1 MPNICVLYISSL
13 SDFFGNVLD
22 VIWYRL
28 CTCST
33 CCVLDCYCRNI
44 AHFVSFCE
52 HVYSFSLTLSVLQ
65 YNTYIFGSYE
75 SSWKL
80 NYWSGNNARMQAS
93 ILMRR
98 RKNSLIDFVIYSL
111 NL

>member
-1 MPNICVLYISSL
+1 MPNICVLYISCL
-13 SDFFGNVLD
+13 SDFISNVSD

-33 CCVLDCYCRNI
+33 CCVLDYYCRNI

-52 HVYSFSLTLSVLQ
+52 HVYSFSL
-65 YNTYIFGSYE
+65 NTYIFGSYE
-75 SSWKL
+75 SSWEL
-80 NYWSGNNARMQAS
+80 NDLSGNNARMQAS

-98 RKNSLIDFVIYSL
+98 QNSSLIDFVIYL
-111 NL
+111 

>member
-13 SDFFGNVLD
+13 SDFFSNVLD

-33 CCVLDCYCRNI
+33 CCVLDSYGRNI

-52 HVYSFSLTLSVLQ
+52 HEVSALHFLC
-65 YNTYIFGSYE
+65 YNTYIFCSYE
-75 SSWKL
+75 SSWEL
-80 NYWSGNNARMQAS
+80 NYLSGNNARMQAS

-98 RKNSLIDFVIYSL
+98 QNSSLIDFVIYP
-111 NL
+111 